1 MTGVAILGAV
11 VVVVLVASIN
21 DYQKEKQ
28 FRKCPSNKQNNFF
41 YVSHTHELTYEL
53 HFAPQHTRTHTCS
66 YIFTLTYIVVIYVV
80 TYIIGILNK

>member
-28 FRKCPSNKQNNFF
+28 FRKCPSNKQNKHFLMF
-41 YVSHTHELTYEL
+41 LT
-53 HFAPQHTRTHTCS
+53 
-66 YIFTLTYIVVIYVV
+66 VVIYVV
-80 TYIIGILNK
+80 IYIIGILNR